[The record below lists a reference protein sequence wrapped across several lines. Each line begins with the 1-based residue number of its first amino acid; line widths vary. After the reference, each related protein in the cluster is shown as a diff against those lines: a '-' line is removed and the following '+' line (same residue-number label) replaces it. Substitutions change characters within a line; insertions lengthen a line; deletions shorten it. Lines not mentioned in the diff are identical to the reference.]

1 MDAPFASPTSV
12 LNRYYTKRQGGA
24 FAFVIAVVTSNHTFV
39 VCDTI
44 TLGRGWYVKDKYDP
58 AKGQ

>member
-24 FAFVIAVVTSNHTFV
+24 FAFVVSVIVDKIGKPAYFIGYSRQKVV
-39 VCDTI
+39 
-44 TLGRGWYVKDKYDP
+44 
-58 AKGQ
+58 